1 MTRKAALVIV
11 DVQNDFLPG
20 GSLAVPHGDEVI
32 PVLNRYISLF
42 QQRHL
47 PIYFT
52 RDWHPAETRHF
63 RSGGGVWPPHCVQG
77 TVGAEFHSE
86 LRIPSEAVII
96 SKGMDP
102 QEDSYSAFQGK
113 TAEGV
118 DFLDE
123 LKRQGIDHL
132 YVGGLATDYCVRFTV
147 LDARHAGFDVTV
159 LEDGIR
165 GVDLQPGDSHRALE
179 EMKEAGARTARFETV
194 NRELA
199 RETL

>member
-1 MTRKAALVIV
+1 MTAKAALVIV

-20 GSLAVPHGDEVI
+20 GSLAVPQGDEVI

-42 QQRHL
+42 RQREL

-52 RDWHPAETRHF
+52 RDWHPRETRHF
-63 RSGGGVWPPHCVQG
+63 QSGGGVWPPHCVQG
-77 TVGAEFHSE
+77 TVGAEFHPE
-86 LRIPSEAVII
+86 LRIPSDAVII

-102 QEDSYSAFQGK
+102 EEDSYSAFQGK
-113 TAEGV
+113 TVEGV

-123 LKRQGIDHL
+123 LRRRGIGHL

-147 LDARHAGFDVTV
+147 LDARRAGLDVTV

-165 GVDLQPGDSHRALE
+165 GVDLQPGDSQRALE
-179 EMKEAGARTARFETV
+179 EMKGAGARSARFEDV
-194 NRELA
+194 SQELA
-199 RETL
+199 EV

>member
-1 MTRKAALVIV
+1 MTAKAALVIV

-42 QQRHL
+42 RQRHL

-52 RDWHPAETRHF
+52 RDWHPPETRHF
-63 RSGGGVWPPHCVQG
+63 QSGGGVWPPHCVEG
-77 TVGAEFHSE
+77 TVGAEFHPE
-86 LRIPSEAVII
+86 LHIPSDAVII

-102 QEDSYSAFQGK
+102 EEDSYSAFQGK

-118 DFLDE
+118 DFLEE
-123 LKRQGIDHL
+123 LKRRGIDRL

-147 LDARHAGFDVTV
+147 LDARRAGFDVIV

-165 GVDLQPGDSHRALE
+165 GVDLQPGDSQRALD
-179 EMKEAGARTARFETV
+179 EMKGAGAQSARFADV
-194 NRELA
+194 SRELS
-199 RETL
+199 RDEV